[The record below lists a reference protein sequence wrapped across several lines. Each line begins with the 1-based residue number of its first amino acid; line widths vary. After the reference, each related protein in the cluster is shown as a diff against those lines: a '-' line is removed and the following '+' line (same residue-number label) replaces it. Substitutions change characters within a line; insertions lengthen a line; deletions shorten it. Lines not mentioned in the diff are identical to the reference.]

1 MRGMRVNMR
10 IPGQGA
16 TDDLRSTI
24 TFEGD
29 ALGLPVPL
37 HLHFVRIG
45 DTETDEIELHLIGF
59 ELGGKPPNDAEQAWA
74 MPEITP
80 LILRRAVERFPQW
93 VELARMHLE
102 FAEPDDVAAGAL
114 ALKRP
119 KPARLDAEW
128 FRMIAA
134 EYRGLVGSGVPSPIT
149 MIARSHSV
157 SVSAASRWVSR
168 ARKLGFLDDEAA
180 AG

>member
-10 IPGQGA
+10 LPGQRA
-16 TDDLRSTI
+16 TDPRNTV

-37 HLHFVRIG
+37 MLHFLRIG

-59 ELGGKPPNDAEQAWA
+59 ELGGKPPTDAEQALA

-80 LILRRAVERFPQW
+80 LMLRKAVERFPHW

-114 ALKRP
+114 ALRRP
-119 KPARLDAEW
+119 KPARLDPEW
-128 FRMIAA
+128 FRMIAS
-134 EYRGLVGSGVPSPIT
+134 EYRSLVESGVPSPIT
-149 MIARSHSV
+149 TISKSHNV

-168 ARKLGFLDDEAA
+168 ARRLGFLDGEDSS
-180 AG
+180 G